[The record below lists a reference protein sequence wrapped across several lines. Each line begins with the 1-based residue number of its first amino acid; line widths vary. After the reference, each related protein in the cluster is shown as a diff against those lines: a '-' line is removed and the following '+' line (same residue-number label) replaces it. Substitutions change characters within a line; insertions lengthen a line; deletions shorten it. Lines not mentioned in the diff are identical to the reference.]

1 MKVGV
6 RAFAGA
12 ADGRDP
18 PILLYLLTFFYVG
31 LREVRVLR
39 RDPLA
44 VV

>member
-1 MKVGV
+1 MQVRV
-6 RAFAGA
+6 RAFTRA

-18 PILLYLLTFFYVG
+18 LILLYLLAFFYVG